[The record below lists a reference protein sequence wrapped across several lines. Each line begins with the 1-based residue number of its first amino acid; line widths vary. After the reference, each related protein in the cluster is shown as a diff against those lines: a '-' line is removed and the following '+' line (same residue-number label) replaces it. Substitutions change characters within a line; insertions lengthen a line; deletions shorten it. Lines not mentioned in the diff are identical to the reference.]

1 MNRAVLKI
9 GGIGLF
15 IAFAFV
21 SQANATSDD
30 KVIVEFPTQASVA
43 STTPSPSV
51 ATVLENTLRS
61 SSVEL
66 ELQEV
71 KQQLQAQQ
79 QRIESLE
86 LQLRNASSAAPK
98 RAASTQIENAV
109 WRTAPPAAEPVSGP
123 QQGSNEGEKA
133 KTSPL
138 SFRIGGAE
146 FTPGGFV
153 DLSAI
158 FRSTNVAS
166 GIGTSF
172 GAIPFNNTAQ
182 GQLSEVRFTSQ
193 LSRLSLKVT
202 DQFGANNVT
211 GYMEMDFNGN
221 DAANAFTSTNPH
233 TDRLR
238 LYWIDLK
245 RGKWEILAGQSWG
258 WLTPNRIGL
267 SPDPSDIFNTR
278 NVDNNYQ
285 VGLGYSRAAQ
295 FRVAYHPNDH
305 WGIGL
310 AVENPEQFVGGA
322 VTFPSAFS
330 AALTPQLN
338 NGANTTTPNLHPDII
353 PKIAYDTDLG
363 GKHFHAEVAGLLT
376 SVKALANPAG
386 GESSTAPGGGV
397 STSLN
402 YEVVKGVRLI
412 ATGFYSDGGGRY
424 INALA
429 PDAVVRPDG
438 AVSLV
443 HTGSGVGGVE
453 YQATSKTSFAA
464 YYGGAYFQR
473 NFFLDTTST
482 AKPKPFVGYG
492 GPNSPSSANRA
503 IQEGTL
509 DWLQTFFKSPQ
520 YGTLQLNTQYSYL
533 TRSPWF
539 VAPAAPRNARLG
551 MAFVALRYVLP

>member
-1 MNRAVLKI
+1 MKRTALKI
-9 GGIGLF
+9 GIGL
-15 IAFAFV
+15 IVASLYV

-30 KVIVEFPTQASVA
+30 KLKVESPTQSPAAPTASLT
-43 STTPSPSV
+43 SL
-51 ATVLENTLRS
+51 ATIPENTLRA

-66 ELQEV
+66 ELQDM
-71 KQQLQAQQ
+71 KRQLQAQQ

-86 LQLRNASSAAPK
+86 LRLRNANSAVSVP
-98 RAASTQIENAV
+98 SVPTPLDAV
-109 WRTAPPAAEPVSGP
+109 WRTAHTAGEPVSAA
-123 QQGSNEGEKA
+123 QDRNEGEKA
-133 KTSPL
+133 KASPL

-158 FRSTNVAS
+158 FRSTNVGS

-245 RGKWEILAGQSWG
+245 RGKWELLAGQSWG
-258 WLTPNRIGL
+258 WLTPNRVGL

-353 PKIAYDTDLG
+353 PKIAYDIDLG
-363 GKHFHAEVAGLLT
+363 GKHFHVEVAGLLT
-376 SVKALANPAG
+376 SVKALANPSG
-386 GESSTAPGGGV
+386 GESSTVTGGGV
-397 STSLN
+397 SAGLN
-402 YEVVKGVRLI
+402 YEVVKRVRLI
-412 ATGFYSDGGGRY
+412 ATSFYSDGGGRY

-438 AVSLV
+438 TISLV

-473 NFFLDTTST
+473 NFFPDTTST

-509 DWLQTFFKSPQ
+509 DWLQTFFKNPQ
-520 YGTLQLNTQYSYL
+520 YGTLQLNTHYSYL

-551 MAFVALRYVLP
+551 VAFIALRYVLP